1 VRRNRKP
8 VRSAAF
14 LGLLSVAL
22 SGCGA
27 SVPRH
32 ASAALRRP
40 GAAVGAPRCAV
51 SALRLSL
58 TRHISPATDEGGREF
73 ALINTSDAPCI
84 LSVSPRRIVLYDHGH
99 RMPFHHSYGIPR
111 GGGLEVPTRR
121 LRPALLLPSTAGY
134 FSATKQE
141 CVGKSSGVATEL
153 RVFLPGSHMP
163 LTVAFPD
170 DGGFGVSGITYCL
183 PEVGGRGP
191 VPGNLVRVSPI
202 QRRPP
207 ACIREHENPNE
218 TEHESERRDR
228 ECEAQQNA
236 TLQSYRATGAGK
248 RPAWEEE

>member
-1 VRRNRKP
+1 MPLIRVSVRRNRKP

-32 ASAALRRP
+32 ATAALRRP

-84 LSVSPRRIVLYDHGH
+84 LSISPRRVVLYDHGQ
-99 RMPFHHSYGIPR
+99 RMPFRYSYGIPR
-111 GGGLEVPTRR
+111 GGGPDVPSRR

-134 FSATKQE
+134 FSATKGE
-141 CVGKSSGVATEL
+141 CISKSDGVATEI
-153 RVFLPGSHMP
+153 RVFLQGSRKP
-163 LTVAFPD
+163 LKITFPD
-170 DGGFGVSGITYCL
+170 DGGYGVSTISHCL
-183 PEVGGRGP
+183 PEIGGHGQ

-202 QRRPP
+202 QGRPP
-207 ACIREHENPNE
+207 DCIRCDH
-218 TEHESERRDR
+218 TVR
-228 ECEAQQNA
+228 
-236 TLQSYRATGAGK
+236 
-248 RPAWEEE
+248 